1 MRQNIYDILQTNWG
15 YSQFRPLQEE
25 IINSVLDGND
35 TLALLPTGGGKSI
48 TFQVPA
54 LALDGVTVVI
64 SPLIALMVDQVEN
77 LLKRNIP
84 AAAIHSGITQ
94 REIDVILHRC
104 IYSNDIKLL
113 YVSPERLQTSSFKE
127 KLSKMNVSFIAV
139 DEAHCISQWGY
150 DFRPP
155 YLLISSIRDIFPNVP
170 ILALTATATPTV
182 VNDII
187 DKLKLRNV
195 QVFKQSFYRENL
207 IYNVIETEDK
217 MGKLIRLLKQFPG
230 SSIIYVRNRK
240 KTVTIAKH
248 LHALGFSAIYYHAGL
263 SADEREA
270 RQKAWINNQFKIMV
284 ATNAFGMGID
294 KPDVR
299 LVVHLDLPDSIES
312 YFQEAGRAGR
322 DLKLSYAFLF
332 FHNSDIDDFKK
343 NILISF
349 PDIQI
354 IKQTYKIITEYYH
367 LQIGDGENEIFPFG
381 INDILTNV
389 DISSNDFYNSMILL
403 EKAGYIALSEGIKTK
418 SRLFFLK
425 DKNEIYKFQ
434 LEHPEWND
442 FIKVLTRTYSGLFTE
457 YSNISE
463 DNIAQKTN
471 LSIEQ
476 VFNSL
481 NSLKEL
487 GIIDYIPNKGENTI
501 TFLKPCIDVENI
513 YIPDI
518 VYDDRKKIIL
528 SNADALISYITNQT
542 KCRSQL
548 LLEYFGEESI
558 IRCGRCDVCV
568 SRNTVDLSKLEMDNI
583 INVIKPLLRE
593 QAMSENELLEH
604 FSIMD
609 EIKVIRVISWLIETN
624 KIIRLP
630 DMKLS
635 WNK

>member
-1 MRQNIYDILQTNWG
+1 MKQNIYDILQNNWG

-54 LALDGVTVVI
+54 LALDGITIVI

-77 LLKRNIP
+77 LLKKNIP
-84 AAAIHSGITQ
+84 AAALHSGLSQ

-113 YVSPERLQTSSFKE
+113 YVSPERLQTLSFKE

-170 ILALTATATPTV
+170 ILALTATATPIV
-182 VNDII
+182 VNDIV

-195 QVFKQSFYRENL
+195 QIFKQSFYRENL

-343 NILISF
+343 NILLSF

-354 IKQTYKIITEYYH
+354 IKQTYKIISEYYH
-367 LQIGDGENEIFPFG
+367 LKIGDGENEIFPFS
-381 INDILTNV
+381 INDILKNA
-389 DISSNDFYNSMILL
+389 DISANDFYNSMIIL
-403 EKAGYIALSEGIKTK
+403 EKAGYIASSEGIKSK
-418 SRLFFLK
+418 SRLFFIE
-425 DKNEIYKFQ
+425 DKKEIYKFQ

-442 FIKVLTRTYSGLFTE
+442 FIKILTRTYSGLFTE
-457 YSNISE
+457 YSNVSE
-463 DNIAQKTN
+463 ENIAQKTN

-476 VFNSL
+476 VCNAL

-487 GIIDYIPNKGENTI
+487 GIIDYIPNKGESTI
-501 TFLKPCIDVENI
+501 TFLMPCVDAENI
-513 YIPDI
+513 NIPDI
-518 VYDDRKKIIL
+518 VYEDRKKIIL

-568 SRNTVDLSKLEMDNI
+568 SRNNVDLSKLEMDNI
-583 INVIKPLLRE
+583 INIIKPLLLE
-593 QAMSENELLEH
+593 KSMSENELLEH